1 MPYLKIQ
8 TNQKLSESA
17 EKEFLEKASATVS
30 RELGK
35 PESYVMVAIDP
46 PRPMMFAGSDE
57 PTAYLELKS
66 IGLPASSTKDLS
78 GVLCQL
84 ISEELSI
91 DQDRVYIEF
100 TNAERNMWG
109 WNSSTF

>member
-8 TNQKLSESA
+8 TNQELSESSQ
-17 EKEFLEKASATVS
+17 KGLLEKASATVS

-46 PRPMMFAGSDE
+46 PRPMLFAGSSD
-57 PTAYLELKS
+57 PVAYLELKS
-66 IGLPASSTKDLS
+66 IGLPGDSTKNIS
-78 GVLCQL
+78 SALCEL
-84 ISEELSI
+84 ISKELSI
-91 DQDRVYIEF
+91 SKDRIYIEF
-100 TNAERNMWG
+100 ATAERNMWG